1 MRKFLLSLATLFV
14 ASSAAFAQVDAA
26 KVKGLSVEK
35 NLKTAVAPLKAALAK
50 ADLKENQR
58 IVGLYT
64 SDALAESGV
73 GIPTYG
79 AFSGAK
85 AAIDLSSDILSPY
98 VGKKIVGIRFGLC
111 AAVGASRVFVAP
123 LADEGS
129 ILSDAVSQDVAST
142 VKGWNTVTLETP
154 YTIEANKSYFVGF
167 DYNQKATRSGQY
179 YTEDCYPLSI
189 VDEGLS
195 GQYLYMYAN
204 ISSAYGGSGEA
215 WYNFGNSNGNLSI
228 QVIVEGEFN
237 EYDVTPSDFKKAVVG
252 LNKEKTISVEFLNNS
267 KEAVSSLDYILTVD
281 GVASAEQHVD
291 LASAVAVS
299 NNGSFDVTIPAQ
311 ETTGTKT
318 ISVEVTKVNGHE
330 NLASS
335 KVANGSIAVVEKVFD
350 RNCVVE
356 EFTTE
361 SCPNCPAGAKILH
374 NTLAKVDE
382 TRVYA
387 ACHHSGYYTDWLTKN
402 WDSQITSLMFGGT
415 GSTFAPGVMLN
426 RRSEIVPNNGSNL
439 GNVFSINAYSATTM
453 AAFVNSLLAET
464 SNAALNIEATPNED
478 GTVLNVKVTG
488 ECNEGF
494 DQESALLTLYLTQ
507 DSIKAKSQS
516 GASGVY
522 YHMHVIRYAN
532 SPWGQSVTWNNNAFE
547 ANFSITLSTA
557 WVKKDL
563 KLIAFLNKHNENDY
577 TDNAIENSIGCDY
590 PYDAA
595 GINGVVSDGNN
606 VEVARYTVDGQLLS
620 APQKGLNIVK
630 MSNGQTMK
638 VMVK

>member
-1 MRKFLLSLATLFV
+1 
-14 ASSAAFAQVDAA
+14 
-26 KVKGLSVEK
+26 
-35 NLKTAVAPLKAALAK
+35 
-50 ADLKENQR
+50 
-58 IVGLYT
+58 
-64 SDALAESGV
+64 
-73 GIPTYG
+73 
-79 AFSGAK
+79 
-85 AAIDLSSDILSPY
+85 
-98 VGKKIVGIRFGLC
+98 
-111 AAVGASRVFVAP
+111 
-123 LADEGS
+123 
-129 ILSDAVSQDVAST
+129 
-142 VKGWNTVTLETP
+142 
-154 YTIEANKSYFVGF
+154 
-167 DYNQKATRSGQY
+167 
-179 YTEDCYPLSI
+179 
-189 VDEGLS
+189 
-195 GQYLYMYAN
+195 
-204 ISSAYGGSGEA
+204 
-215 WYNFGNSNGNLSI
+215 
-228 QVIVEGEFN
+228 
-237 EYDVTPSDFKKAVVG
+237 
-252 LNKEKTISVEFLNNS
+252 
-267 KEAVSSLDYILTVD
+267 
-281 GVASAEQHVD
+281 
-291 LASAVAVS
+291 
-299 NNGSFDVTIPAQ
+299 
-311 ETTGTKT
+311 
-318 ISVEVTKVNGHE
+318 
-330 NLASS
+330 
-335 KVANGSIAVVEKVFD
+335 
-350 RNCVVE
+350 
-356 EFTTE
+356 
-361 SCPNCPAGAKILH
+361 
-374 NTLAKVDE
+374 
-382 TRVYA
+382 
-387 ACHHSGYYTDWLTKN
+387 
-402 WDSQITSLMFGGT
+402 MFGGT

-590 PYDAA
+590 PYDAT